1 MQNVFE
7 WGIRPLLVI
16 VSIKGFTVPLPSVVK
31 LGLIIL
37 SYQRGQAAD
46 YQTGRWN
53 ISTKFQATCCTIE
66 QLFGTDAYTFSHIG
80 YCSIDKVYYLYFL
93 KYLCI

>member
-1 MQNVFE
+1 MYLSQHN
-7 WGIRPLLVI
+7 PLLVI
-16 VSIKGFTVPLPSVVK
+16 VSIKGFTVPLSSVVK

-46 YQTGRWN
+46 CQTGRWN
-53 ISTKFQATCCTIE
+53 ISTTFQATCCTIE

-80 YCSIDKVYYLYFL
+80 YCSIEKVYYLYFL